1 MFNSKAKI
9 IDLRTL
15 ANPVIE
21 DAESK
26 IAAPNL
32 EVTKNPVF
40 NYRTT
45 RPYFMNDWQKL
56 EYDFKEIDKV
66 ATIEAYLQISFDKKL
81 ALFTKEGFEILGK
94 DADLAQYTERR
105 LREICYVSKTTPRQ
119 FISDIAKN
127 IVRYS
132 NCFVLVKRNDKLS
145 GGYTRTDSKGHR
157 ILPISSFHVLPTS
170 MVQVKVNDLKQPI
183 LYRQYS
189 EEDWTENTRPTTEY
203 KPEEII
209 HFYVNKLEGFV
220 VGTPRASAAIED
232 IKALRRIESDIEVL
246 LHQSIFPIV
255 QYKVGTEDQPATIL
269 PDGRDEISLVTDVIN
284 NQPPEGFF
292 VTPERHEIKMIGAE
306 GRSLRAENY
315 LDYFKKRVLAALG
328 LSGVDIGEGDT
339 ANRSTATTMSRSLI
353 DAVKAD
359 QQTLEEQIYANII
372 VPLLQEST
380 EDNSF
385 DWLDP
390 QNKVVLRFKEIDI
403 ENQLK
408 KENGAIQLW
417 LNNAITHDELR
428 EKVGLSPLS
437 DKEWEESYYK
447 MVTEAQELLKLGASP
462 SSPLAD
468 ASARSTNTPMT
479 KADLDK
485 ARERNASSEKKAV
498 EVIQPESKKKI
509 LTKQP
514 DQKPTKT

>member
-9 IDLRTL
+9 IDLRTFP
-15 ANPVIE
+15 ASTIID

-26 IAAPNL
+26 IVAPNL
-32 EVTKNPVF
+32 EKTKDPVF

-81 ALFTKEGFEILGK
+81 ALFMKEGFEIIGK
-94 DADLAQYTERR
+94 DPELAAYVDRR
-105 LREICYVSKTTPRQ
+105 LKEICYVSRTTPRQ
-119 FISDIAKN
+119 LMSDIAKN

-132 NCFVLVKRNDKLS
+132 NCFILVKRNDKLS
-145 GGYTRTDSKGHR
+145 GGYTRTDNKGR
-157 ILPISSFHVLPTS
+157 KILPVSSLHILPTS

-189 EEDWTENTRPTTEY
+189 EEDWTENTRPFTEY
-203 KPEEII
+203 KADEIV

-269 PDGRDEISLVTDVIN
+269 PDGRDEISMVTEVIN

-306 GRSLRAENY
+306 GRSLRAESY
-315 LDYFKKRVLAALG
+315 LQYFKQRVLSALN

-339 ANRSTATTMSRSLI
+339 ANRSTAVQMSRSLI

-359 QQTLEEQIYANII
+359 QQTLEEQMHANII
-372 VPLLQEST
+372 IPLLQESA

-390 QNKVVLRFKEIDI
+390 KNKVALRFKEIDI
-403 ENQLK
+403 ENQLR

-447 MVTEAQELLKLGASP
+447 MVTEAQELLKLGSIPGNA
-462 SSPLAD
+462 LAET
-468 ASARSTNTPMT
+468 SARSPYTSMT
-479 KADLDK
+479 KADLEKSNK
-485 ARERNASSEKKAV
+485 AQPSEKV
-498 EVIQPESKKKI
+498 NMESSKKKI
-509 LTKQP
+509 PVVPQDKE
-514 DQKPTKT
+514 PTQI

>member
-9 IDLRTL
+9 IDLRVPAET
-15 ANPVIE
+15 ATIE

-26 IAAPNL
+26 IAAPSL
-32 EVTKNPVF
+32 EVTKNPIF

-66 ATIEAYLQISFDKKL
+66 ATIEAYLQISFDKKT
-81 ALFTKEGFEILGK
+81 ALFMKEGFEIVGK
-94 DADLAQYTERR
+94 DAELAAYVERR

-119 FISDIAKN
+119 LINDIAKN

-132 NCFVLVKRNDKLS
+132 NCFILIKRNDKLS
-145 GGYTRTDSKGHR
+145 GGYTRIDSKGR
-157 ILPISSFHVLPTS
+157 KILPISSLHVLPTS

-183 LYRQYS
+183 KYRQYS
-189 EEDWTENTRPTTEY
+189 EEDWTENTRPTAIYE
-203 KPEEII
+203 PDEII

-315 LDYFKKRVLAALG
+315 LQYFKQRVLSALN
-328 LSGVDIGEGDT
+328 LSSVDIGEGDT
-339 ANRSTATTMSRSLI
+339 ANRSTAAQMSRSLV

-359 QQTLEEQIYANII
+359 QQSLEEQLYANII
-372 VPLLQEST
+372 IPLLQEST

-390 QNKVVLRFKEIDI
+390 KNKVSIRFKEIDI
-403 ENQLK
+403 ENQLR

-417 LNNAITHDELR
+417 LNSAITHDELR
-428 EKVGLSPLS
+428 EKIGLSPVA
-437 DKEWEESYYK
+437 DKEWEETYYK
-447 MVTEAQELLKLGASP
+447 MVTEAQELLKLGAMP
-462 SSPLAD
+462 DSPLAD
-468 ASARSTNTPMT
+468 VSARSPNTPMT
-479 KADLDK
+479 KNDLEK
-485 ARERNASSEKKAV
+485 ARERGATSKRGSSSS
-498 EVIQPESKKKI
+498 SKKKI
-509 LTKQP
+509 QVAP
-514 DQKPTKT
+514 PAEEPTKI

>member
-1 MFNSKAKI
+1 MFNLKAKI
-9 IDLRTL
+9 IDLRPT
-15 ANPVIE
+15 APTMDIE

-32 EVTKNPVF
+32 EVAKNPVF

-81 ALFTKEGFEILGK
+81 ALFMKEGFEIIGK
-94 DADLAQYTERR
+94 DPDLAAYVERR
-105 LREICYVSKTTPRQ
+105 LREICYVSRTTPRQ
-119 FISDIAKN
+119 FISDIARN

-132 NCFVLVKRNDKLS
+132 NCFILVKRNDKLS
-145 GGYTRTDSKGHR
+145 GGYTRTDFKGR
-157 ILPISSFHVLPTS
+157 KILPISSLHVLPTS

-189 EEDWTENTRPTTEY
+189 EEDWTENTRPFTEY

-209 HFYVNKLEGFV
+209 HFHVNKLEGFV

-255 QYKVGTEDQPATIL
+255 QYKVGTEEQPATIL

-315 LDYFKKRVLAALG
+315 LQYFKQRVLSALN
-328 LSGVDIGEGDT
+328 LSSVDIGEGDT
-339 ANRSTATTMSRSLI
+339 ANRSTAAQMSRSLV

-359 QQTLEEQIYANII
+359 QQSLEEQIYANVII
-372 VPLLQEST
+372 PLLQEST

-390 QNKVVLRFKEIDI
+390 KNKVALRFKEIDI
-403 ENQLK
+403 ENQLR

-428 EKVGLSPLS
+428 ERVGLSPVS
-437 DKEWEESYYK
+437 DAEWQESYYK
-447 MVTEAQELLKLGASP
+447 MVTEAQELLKLGSVP
-462 SSPLAD
+462 GSPLAET
-468 ASARSTNTPMT
+468 SARNPNTPMT
-479 KADLDK
+479 KEDLDK
-485 ARERNASSEKKAV
+485 ASAKREANQKAMM
-498 EVIQPESKKKI
+498 ETSKKKI
-509 LTKQP
+509 PVAPQDKEQTKI
-514 DQKPTKT
+514 